1 MKFSNYVLE
10 KTGKELSS
18 LNNKEIYIQLLNYVK
33 EEADKKTLNTDKKKV
48 YYNDKY
54 IQGEQ

>member
-1 MKFSNYVLE
+1 MKFSNFVLE

-48 YYNDKY
+48 YY
-54 IQGEQ
+54 ISA